1 LDLQLVFTGDSL
13 HLVRLKTEK
22 GNAAGVAARRGG
34 VATPAR
40 RRGRETLGRGLWQIM
55 TASLADPKPPN

>member
-22 GNAAGVAARRGG
+22 GNAAGVAARRVV
-34 VATPAR
+34 VAAPAR
-40 RRGRETLGRGLWQIM
+40 RGRRTLGRGLWRIM
-55 TASLADPKPPN
+55 EISLTDP